1 MPLSNHTHRRRR
13 AKQLETASRADDA
26 FAAQVAALQVYAERY
41 EQIIQSEN
49 FAIELQ
55 RTEDLRAQRD
65 MLRLVQASA
74 RPSVPKRA
82 RVLLL
87 TLPCPRRLEATRL
100 EVTRLEAASIGMVW
114 FGQLYLLLHPAV
126 GTGLAVDLMMLL
138 SLIERARQESIN

>member
-87 TLPCPRRLEATRL
+87 TLPCPRQARGDQARGDQARGDQARGRLHRHGVVWPVVPPAAPRRRHRPRRRL
-100 EVTRLEAASIGMVW
+100 DDAP
-114 FGQLYLLLHPAV
+114 F
-126 GTGLAVDLMMLL
+126 VD
-138 SLIERARQESIN
+138 

>member
-87 TLPCPRRLEATRL
+87 TLPCVDSCLRRGA
-100 EVTRLEAASIGMVW
+100 
-114 FGQLYLLLHPAV
+114 
-126 GTGLAVDLMMLL
+126 GLAPLL
-138 SLIERARQESIN
+138 PRAALSQPRLAAAVP